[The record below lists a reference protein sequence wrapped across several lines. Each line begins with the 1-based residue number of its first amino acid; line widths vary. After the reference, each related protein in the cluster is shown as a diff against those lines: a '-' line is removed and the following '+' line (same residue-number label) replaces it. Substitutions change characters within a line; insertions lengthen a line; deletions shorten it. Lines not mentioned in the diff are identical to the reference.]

1 MQIVFHLG
9 AHATD
14 DDRLVRALLKNRGTL
29 EAAGIS
35 VPTPR
40 LYRQML
46 PRVAKSL
53 KGGLAGAESQQ
64 VILDAVMEMDEAHR
78 VVFSNE
84 TLICFPVNVVSQFGF
99 YQMMPQRLAAYSNLF
114 PEAKKEF
121 FLALRNPATLV
132 PALIE
137 RAAGGTYE
145 KIMAD
150 TNPMDLRWASVIRRV
165 VAHMPDINLTIWCN
179 EDVPLIWPEVL
190 RALAGLSAE
199 DALEGDFDLLATIM
213 TEEGLIRLKA
223 YFDAHPPKTVAQR
236 RRVTTS
242 FLEKFAKPE
251 EIEIGIDLPGWT
263 DALIAEITDAYDAD
277 CAEIANMPGVTFIA
291 P

>member
-1 MQIVFHLG
+1 MQIVYHLG

-35 VPTPR
+35 VPAPR
-40 LYRQML
+40 LYRQVL
-46 PRVAKSL
+46 PRVAKTL
-53 KGGLAGAESQQ
+53 KGGRAGEDTQH
-64 VILDAVMEMDEAHR
+64 VILDAVMEADEAHR
-78 VVFSNE
+78 VIFSHE
-84 TLICFPVNVVSQFGF
+84 GLICFPVNVVSQRGF
-99 YQMMPQRLAAYSNLF
+99 YTMMPQRIAAYSNLF
-114 PEAKKEF
+114 PDAEKEF
-121 FLALRNPATLV
+121 FLALKNPATLV

-145 KIMAD
+145 KVMAD
-150 TNPMDLRWASVIRRV
+150 ASPMDLRWASAIRRV
-165 VAHMPDINLTIWCN
+165 LMHAPDVNLTVWCN
-179 EDVPLIWPEVL
+179 EDTPLIWPELL

-213 TEEGLIRLKA
+213 TEDGLTRLKA
-223 YFDAHPPKTVAQR
+223 YLDAHPPTTVAQR

-242 FLEKFAKPE
+242 FLEKFAKPD
-251 EIEIGIDLPGWT
+251 EIEVAVDLPGWT
-263 DALIAEITDAYDAD
+263 AELVEEITEAYDRD
-277 CAEIANMPGVTFIA
+277 CDEIAAMQGVTFIA